1 LNEIFSKNIIVAILI
16 DIMIKSIKEVNL
28 SKKTK
33 MMTSLSLSF
42 IWLLAD
48 FIIIIMNSPYKRAR
62 ETRGLIKNLIK
73 EEILEIQYYYF
84 FFFLLKLKSQTR

>member
-1 LNEIFSKNIIVAILI
+1 MNEIFSKNIIVAILI

-48 FIIIIMNSPYKRAR
+48 FIIIIMNSERAR

-73 EEILEIQYYYF
+73 EEILEIQYYYYF
-84 FFFLLKLKSQTR
+84 FFY